1 MDKHLN
7 KTTQELSTKN
17 KSESQSYNTLLE
29 KAIKKIIKKYGV
41 MLVSCIINIQGT
53 ADVQLD
59 HNTYY
64 KEQEKMENEIRNLGL
79 INDIYY
85 RYRNVD

>member
-1 MDKHLN
+1 M
-7 KTTQELSTKN
+7 KTPIV
-17 KSESQSYNTLLE
+17 LLKKE
-29 KAIKKIIKKYGV
+29 IKKIVKKYSV
-41 MLVSCIINIQGT
+41 MLISCVINIQGT

-59 HNTYY
+59 HNIYY

-85 RYRNVD
+85 RDVV